1 MTFKTMLLA
10 AAIVAPAVFAANAA
24 QAQAVAVADPQAA
37 MENTK
42 AFQAAAATIRTTYA
56 STITQL
62 QARNTAIQAE
72 LQPLVT
78 KFQADQRANVP
89 QATLQAEATTI
100 QNREAAARQELGTM
114 SAPIQRAQA
123 YALEQIQPKLA
134 DAVTAAMKAR
144 GVTLLLKPDGAYVIQ
159 PGSDL
164 TPAITAQ
171 LDSVVPSV
179 NATPPAGY
187 QPGQAGAGAAAGAAP
202 VTAPTR
208 RQPSGR

>member
-1 MTFKTMLLA
+1 MTFKKLLLA
-10 AAIVAPAVFAANAA
+10 AAFTAPAAFAANAA

-56 STITQL
+56 SAITQL
-62 QARNTAIQAE
+62 QTRQTAIQAE
-72 LQPLVT
+72 LAPLVT

-89 QATLQAEATTI
+89 QATLQAEATAI
-100 QNREAAARQELGTM
+100 QTRENAARQELGGI

-144 GVTLLLKPDGAYVIQ
+144 GVTLLLKPEGAYVIQ
-159 PGSDL
+159 PASDL
-164 TPAITAQ
+164 TPAITTQ
-171 LDSVVPSV
+171 LDAVVPSV
-179 NATPPAGY
+179 NAVPPAGY
-187 QPGQAGAGAAAGAAP
+187 QPGQNGAAAGAAP
-202 VTAPTR
+202 AAAPTR
-208 RQPSGR
+208 RQPQGR

>member
-1 MTFKTMLLA
+1 MTFKHILLA
-10 AAIVAPAVFAANAA
+10 VVSPAVLVANAA

-56 STITQL
+56 SAITQL
-62 QARNTAIQAE
+62 QTRQAAIQAE
-72 LQPLVT
+72 LQPQVT

-89 QATLQAEATTI
+89 QATLQAEATAI
-100 QNREAAARQELGTM
+100 QTRENAARAELGGI

-159 PGSDL
+159 PASDL
-164 TPAITAQ
+164 TPAITTQ
-171 LDSVVPSV
+171 LDAVVPSV

-187 QPGQAGAGAAAGAAP
+187 VPGQAAGAPGAAP
-202 VTAPTR
+202 AAAPTR

>member
-1 MTFKTMLLA
+1 M
-10 AAIVAPAVFAANAA
+10 
-24 QAQAVAVADPQAA
+24 
-37 MENTK
+37 
-42 AFQAAAATIRTTYA
+42 
-56 STITQL
+56 
-62 QARNTAIQAE
+62 
-72 LQPLVT
+72 
-78 KFQADQRANVP
+78 P

-100 QNREAAARQELGTM
+100 QTRENAARQELGTL

-159 PGSDL
+159 PASDL
-164 TPAITAQ
+164 TPAITTQ
-171 LDSVVPSV
+171 LDATVPSV

-187 QPGQAGAGAAAGAAP
+187 QPGQGAGAPAAAAP
-202 VTAPTR
+202 APTR

>member
-1 MTFKTMLLA
+1 MTFKKLLLA
-10 AAIVAPAVFAANAA
+10 AAIAAPATLAANAV
-24 QAQAVAVADPQAA
+24 QAQAVAIADPQAA

-56 STITQL
+56 TAITQL

-72 LQPLVT
+72 LQPLIT
-78 KFQADQRANVP
+78 KFQADQRANVAP
-89 QATLQAEATTI
+89 ATLQAEATTI

-159 PGSDL
+159 PASDL
-164 TPAITAQ
+164 TPAITQQ
-171 LDSVVPSV
+171 LDTVVTTV

-187 QPGQAGAGAAAGAAP
+187 EPGQNTGGGPAGATPAP
-202 VTAPTR
+202 AR
-208 RQPSGR
+208 RQPQGR

>member
-1 MTFKTMLLA
+1 MTFKHILLA
-10 AAIVAPAVFAANAA
+10 AALVSLAMLVANAA

-56 STITQL
+56 SAITQL
-62 QARNTAIQAE
+62 QTRQTAIQAE
-72 LQPLVT
+72 LAPLVT
-78 KFQADQRANVP
+78 KFQADQRANVA
-89 QATLQAEATTI
+89 QATLQSEATAI
-100 QNREAAARQELGTM
+100 QTKENAARQELGGI

-159 PGSDL
+159 PASDL
-164 TPAITAQ
+164 TPAITTQ
-171 LDSVVPSV
+171 LDAVVPSV
-179 NATPPAGY
+179 NAVPPAGY
-187 QPGQAGAGAAAGAAP
+187 VPGQAAGATGAAP
-202 VTAPTR
+202 TAAPTR
-208 RQPSGR
+208 RQPQGR

>member
-1 MTFKTMLLA
+1 MTFKHLLLA
-10 AAIVAPAVFAANAA
+10 VATVAPAVLVANAA

-42 AFQAAAATIRTTYA
+42 AFQTAAASIRTTYA
-56 STITQL
+56 STITQV
-62 QARNTAIQAE
+62 QTRQTAIQAE

-89 QATLQAEATTI
+89 QATLQAEATNI
-100 QNREAAARQELGTM
+100 QNRENAARQELGTL

-123 YALEQIQPKLA
+123 YVLEQIQPKLG

-144 GVTLLLKPDGAYVIQ
+144 GVTLLLKPDNAYVIQ
-159 PGSDL
+159 PASDL
-164 TPAITAQ
+164 TPAITQQ
-171 LDSVVPSV
+171 LDAVVPSV

-187 QPGQAGAGAAAGAAP
+187 QPGQGAAGAAP
-202 VTAPTR
+202 AATTPAPTR
-208 RQPSGR
+208 RQPSSR